1 MKKYYNKKIVI
12 GGIGLLILA
21 FILDTGLN
29 IFGYKGFLYFQSV
42 YNKGTNQQS
51 YGQYSPRTFVTIY
64 YGSLFVYNFNAF
76 KKIKNFQE
84 SNRAKLIFN
93 TFIMFGIT
101 IMVIGVIDLVNVI
114 YFFLG

>member
-1 MKKYYNKKIVI
+1 MKKYYNKKILM
-12 GGIGLLILA
+12 GGITLLLLA
-21 FILDTGLN
+21 FILDAGLN

-64 YGSLFVYNFNAF
+64 YGSLFVYNFNAL

-84 SNRAKLIFN
+84 NNKAKLIFN
-93 TFIMFGIT
+93 TFIMFGVT
-101 IMVIGVIDLVNVI
+101 IVVIGAVDLVNAI
-114 YFFLG
+114 CFFLG